1 MKEYFHETSQ
11 NLRCEITSRKDCG
24 SCSHRIFE
32 QMRKVENQS
41 LTLPVHLQI
50 LGTMINPSLALSHLI
65 FTTLLRKV
73 CYYYS
78 NTHLTSEEIE
88 V

>member
-1 MKEYFHETSQ
+1 
-11 NLRCEITSRKDCG
+11 
-24 SCSHRIFE
+24 
-32 QMRKVENQS
+32 MRKVENQS
-41 LTLPVHLQI
+41 LTLPAHLQI

-65 FTTLLRKV
+65 LTTLLRKV

-78 NTHLTSEEIE
+78 NTHLTSEETE